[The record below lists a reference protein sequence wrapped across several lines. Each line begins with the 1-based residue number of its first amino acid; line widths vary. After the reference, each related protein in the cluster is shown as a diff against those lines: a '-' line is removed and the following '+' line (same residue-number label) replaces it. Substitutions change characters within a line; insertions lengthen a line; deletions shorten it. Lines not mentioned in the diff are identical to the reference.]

1 LLLLSRL
8 LFTVW
13 LQTGARIVPTLAPV
27 LEFAALALALDLV
40 VVAPFVLVRREAW
53 LDEHGRTPSTDS

>member
-1 LLLLSRL
+1 M
-8 LFTVW
+8 
-13 LQTGARIVPTLAPV
+13 

-53 LDEHGRTPSTDS
+53 LDEHGRTPSTDI